1 MSLKIDSPSPYSMH
15 GYSLLKEAEMHA
27 AVATLFYEMGMII
40 KVVMLRML
48 QHEVSTIFQDPLLK
62 NQIRDIRQFGQ
73 IVWRIR
79 IDEIIL
85 NMTCLDKLKH
95 ISSNQM

>member
-1 MSLKIDSPSPYSMH
+1 
-15 GYSLLKEAEMHA
+15 MHA

-48 QHEVSTIFQDPLLK
+48 QYKESAIFQDPLLK

-73 IVWRIR
+73 IIWRIR

-85 NMTCLDKLKH
+85 NMTCLDKLKY